1 MSALEQIRQRPI
13 LIISILGLALLL
25 FILTAVDNPGE
36 LFSDNHTVAKVDGQK
51 IDYMEFQRRV
61 EQQSEQMRAQGYTD
75 IDNARLQQQ
84 VLQSMINEVLLNEE
98 YKALGLTVTDNELS
112 NAMLGENPNP
122 IVTQMVQQVGLP
134 SAKEINDYAIN
145 PKK

>member
-1 MSALEQIRQRPI
+1 M
-13 LIISILGLALLL
+13 
-25 FILTAVDNPGE
+25 
-36 LFSDNHTVAKVDGQK
+36 AKVDGQK

-122 IVTQMVQQVGLP
+122 IVTQMVQQMGLP
-134 SAKEINDYAIN
+134 SAKECYDYAFN
-145 PKK
+145 PTK

>member
-122 IVTQMVQQVGLP
+122 IVTQMVQQMGLP
-134 SAKEINDYAIN
+134 
-145 PKK
+145 